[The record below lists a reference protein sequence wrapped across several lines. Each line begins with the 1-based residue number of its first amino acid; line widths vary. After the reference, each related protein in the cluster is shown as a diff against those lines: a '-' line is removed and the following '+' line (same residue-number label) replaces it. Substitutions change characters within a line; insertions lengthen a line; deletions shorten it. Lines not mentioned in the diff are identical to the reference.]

1 MDWNPLT
8 WTFATTF
15 FGISLLKWGLVVGGI
30 IFLALVRKF
39 LRASLMSAPRSAN
52 EIKTHALEAN
62 AETKIISSAA
72 YREND
77 SSTPAS
83 AAIAQHKHENATPHV
98 EKVKEFKQ
106 AVVVAKQKRKSPTK
120 KNKIKAAK
128 AAPKK
133 IMSKKKTTA
142 SPVTAAAVPAPAIEF
157 IPSPIP
163 VMNAKAE
170 AVSTTP
176 AAALKSKPAPHAIA
190 APPKKVQAKESGI
203 PQSTVTKPIIVKKK
217 IKKKMIPAAVA
228 VKPVPA
234 ATNTVRTAPVA
245 AAKKES
251 IPAKTEAAPRA
262 MVQTNPALENKVVA
276 KKKIMKKTIT
286 KKIVAKKSPEDL
298 TSTQKVSAPES
309 KSQPNKTMSEK
320 SAAASAPATKPVRMR
335 NPGFI

>member
-1 MDWNPLT
+1 
-8 WTFATTF
+8 
-15 FGISLLKWGLVVGGI
+15 
-30 IFLALVRKF
+30 
-39 LRASLMSAPRSAN
+39 
-52 EIKTHALEAN
+52 
-62 AETKIISSAA
+62 
-72 YREND
+72 
-77 SSTPAS
+77 
-83 AAIAQHKHENATPHV
+83 
-98 EKVKEFKQ
+98 
-106 AVVVAKQKRKSPTK
+106 
-120 KNKIKAAK
+120 
-128 AAPKK
+128 
-133 IMSKKKTTA
+133 
-142 SPVTAAAVPAPAIEF
+142 
-157 IPSPIP
+157 
-163 VMNAKAE
+163 
-170 AVSTTP
+170 
-176 AAALKSKPAPHAIA
+176 
-190 APPKKVQAKESGI
+190 
-203 PQSTVTKPIIVKKK
+203 VTKPIIVKKK